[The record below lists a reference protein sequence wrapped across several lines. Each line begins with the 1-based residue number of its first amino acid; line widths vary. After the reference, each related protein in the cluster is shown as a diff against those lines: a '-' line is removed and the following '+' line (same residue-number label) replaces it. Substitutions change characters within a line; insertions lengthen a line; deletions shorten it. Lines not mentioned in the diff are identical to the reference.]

1 MNAYKVMKDYL
12 LSQFIACCVSA
23 AFAVFF
29 LIVFVPLYFI
39 MDMSG
44 YALSS
49 QIAYIIIALLIFFG
63 VISSV
68 RNAIISYLTYKK
80 GVLNE
85 PGNNF
90 IECTGVINLIYG
102 GNGDTDCYQ
111 LTEANGQKHML
122 HPSHSIKA
130 FSKVMDFHKLV
141 SSGNARNVT
150 VIYFRKTG
158 RIITYAYD
166 QV

>member
-44 YALSS
+44 YVLSS

-80 GVLNE
+80 RD
-85 PGNNF
+85 
-90 IECTGVINLIYG
+90 IER
-102 GNGDTDCYQ
+102 
-111 LTEANGQKHML
+111 AGQQ
-122 HPSHSIKA
+122 
-130 FSKVMDFHKLV
+130 F
-141 SSGNARNVT
+141 
-150 VIYFRKTG
+150 Y
-158 RIITYAYD
+158 
-166 QV
+166 